1 MSTKGRQL
9 LADKVYR
16 FCCDAIGAPEHLQI
30 AEQLIGATKHVLTHT
45 AAVTIRDAI
54 DRSPWAF
61 EQNLDQLRRP
71 AGAEWY
77 EWPLPTR
84 AGHGGGDQ
92 AVTGCLVLPHP
103 DLETVITMVTAWV
116 GEKKIAR
123 HSYGVAMVDLSDLS
137 VNAYHARNG
146 FSEVADES
154 IERIMGQIG
163 IAVPLGF
170 QDEIAIM
177 FNRSEGAMEGIMRDA
192 SAEIP
197 FVLAMLLAR
206 QARGGLDTRQG
217 EHSML
222 IEQGIPDPETLYER
236 LSGLLVSRNEAPLR
250 RSVGLMGG
258 ISLRWAGI
266 AR

>member
-1 MSTKGRQL
+1 
-9 LADKVYR
+9 
-16 FCCDAIGAPEHLQI
+16 
-30 AEQLIGATKHVLTHT
+30 
-45 AAVTIRDAI
+45 
-54 DRSPWAF
+54 
-61 EQNLDQLRRP
+61 
-71 AGAEWY
+71 
-77 EWPLPTR
+77 
-84 AGHGGGDQ
+84 
-92 AVTGCLVLPHP
+92 
-103 DLETVITMVTAWV
+103 MVTAWV

-137 VNAYHARNG
+137 ANAYHARNG

-154 IERIMGQIG
+154 IERIMGQVG

-177 FNRSEGAMEGIMRDA
+177 FNRSEGAMEGIMRDS

-206 QARGGLDTRQG
+206 QARGGLETRVG
-217 EHSML
+217 EHSMV
-222 IEQGIPDPETLYER
+222 IEQGKPSAETAYER
-236 LSGLLVSRNEAPLR
+236 LCSLLSPRTEAPLR

-266 AR
+266 D

>member
-1 MSTKGRQL
+1 MSAKGRQL

-30 AEQLIGATKHVLTHT
+30 AEQLLGATKHVVSQS
-45 AAVTIRDAI
+45 AAVAVRDAL
-54 DRSPWAF
+54 DHYPWAF

-71 AGAEWY
+71 TAAEWY

-84 AGHGGGDQ
+84 AGHGGGDR
-92 AVTGCLVLPHP
+92 AMTGCLVLPHP

-170 QDEIAIM
+170 QDEVAIM
-177 FNRSEGAMEGIMRDA
+177 FNRSEGAMEGIMRDS

-197 FVLAMLLAR
+197 FVLAMLLAQ
-206 QARGGLDTRQG
+206 QARGGLEARQG

-222 IEQGIPDPETLYER
+222 VEQGPPSVETAYER
-236 LSGLLVSRNEAPLR
+236 LSGFLSPKNGAPLR

-258 ISLRWAGI
+258 ICLRWA
-266 AR
+266 AAV

>member
-9 LADKVYR
+9 LADQVYR

-30 AEQLIGATKHVLTHT
+30 AEHLLGATKHVVGRS
-45 AAVTIRDAI
+45 AAEAVRDAL
-54 DRSPWAF
+54 DRFPWAF

-71 AGAEWY
+71 QGAEWY

-84 AGHGGGDQ
+84 AGHGGGDL
-92 AVTGCLVLPHP
+92 ATTGCLVLPHP
-103 DLETVITMVTAWV
+103 DIDTVITMVTGWV
-116 GEKKIAR
+116 GERKIAR
-123 HSYGVAMVDLSDLS
+123 HSYGVAVVDLNDLS

-146 FSEVADES
+146 FSEIADES

-177 FNRSEGAMEGIMRDA
+177 FNRSEGAMEGIMRDS

-197 FVLAMLLAR
+197 FVLAMLLAK
-206 QARGGLDTRQG
+206 QARGGLQTHAG
-217 EHSML
+217 EHSLL
-222 IEQGIPDPETLYER
+222 IDMGQPPEETFTER
-236 LSGLLVSRNEAPLR
+236 LSGLLSRRSEVPLR

-258 ISLRWAGI
+258 TSLRWA
-266 AR
+266 ARS

>member
-1 MSTKGRQL
+1 MSTKGRKL

-30 AEQLIGATKHVLTHT
+30 AEQLLGATKHVVTQ
-45 AAVTIRDAI
+45 AAAATVRDAL
-54 DRSPWAF
+54 DRCPWAF

-84 AGHGGGDQ
+84 AGHGGGDR
-92 AVTGCLVLPHP
+92 ALTGCLVLPHP

-137 VNAYHARNG
+137 ANAYHARNG

-154 IERIMGQIG
+154 IERIMGQVG

-177 FNRSEGAMEGIMRDA
+177 FNRSEGAMEGIMRDS

-206 QARGGLDTRQG
+206 QARGGLETRVG
-217 EHSML
+217 EHSMV
-222 IEQGIPDPETLYER
+222 IEQGEPSAETAYER
-236 LSGLLVSRNEAPLR
+236 LCSLLSPRTEAPLR

-266 AR
+266 D